1 MPSFARFSMP
11 LLVVA
16 LKSEAFSV
24 PRPLNVSAPG
34 LLAKYVVRSVGVIAA
49 IAACS
54 LVAVEIILETA
65 FDSGFAP

>member
-1 MPSFARFSMP
+1 MP

-24 PRPLNVSAPG
+24 PRPLKVSAPG
-34 LLAKYVVRSVGVIAA
+34 LLAKYVVRSVAVIAA